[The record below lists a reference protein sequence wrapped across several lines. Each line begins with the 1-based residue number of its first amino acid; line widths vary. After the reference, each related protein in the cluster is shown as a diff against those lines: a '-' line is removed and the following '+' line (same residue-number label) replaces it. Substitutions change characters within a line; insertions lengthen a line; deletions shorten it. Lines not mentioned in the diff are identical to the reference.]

1 MMKRVCMYANFMGRL
16 VPALFPMAASPGLGV
31 FLDSSVGVK
40 IAPTP
45 FCSRG
50 FFALELFPKN
60 TTPSLFQSQA
70 IPASEDIERGDQTP
84 EGAVLCYRGALRI
97 TGMQIG

>member
-1 MMKRVCMYANFMGRL
+1 MGRL

-31 FLDSSVGVK
+31 FPDSSVGLK

-45 FCSRG
+45 FCSRR

-70 IPASEDIERGDQTP
+70 SPASEDIERGDKRP
-84 EGAVLCYRGALRI
+84 GRALLYFRGAL
-97 TGMQIG
+97 